1 MAKILIVDD
10 SPTIAKVLERHLV
23 KAGHV
28 VDSAGDG
35 KAALVKVAEFRPDL
49 ITLDVMMPVMS
60 GFQVCR
66 AIKNNPKFAHIYVLM
81 LTGKR
86 KTVDDEIQGL
96 EVGADD
102 FMTKPF
108 VTDVLLAHIKKGVRV
123 AGEKRNAAFD
133 SVTGLYNHQSF
144 DAYLPWC
151 KAKMTLED
159 TMLALVILGV
169 DGFKKINDRLGREA
183 GDALLLEM
191 GTLVREACRPI
202 DFPARLAGAEFAM
215 LLQKSDLETGMR
227 TAEHLRERIAAHPF
241 TGEVTLTA
249 SLGVAS
255 TNDPEFDM
263 LGVTAEAMHLAQKGG
278 GNRSE
283 RFILGSKV

>member
-10 SPTIAKVLERHLV
+10 SPTIARVLERHLV
-23 KAGHV
+23 KAGHD

-35 KAALVKVAEFRPDL
+35 KAALAKVADFRPDL

-60 GFQVCR
+60 GYQVCR
-66 AIKNNPKFAHIYVLM
+66 AIKNNPKYAHIFILM

-86 KTVDDEIQGL
+86 KSVDDEIQGL

-108 VTDVLLAHIKKGVRV
+108 VTDVLLAHIKKGVR
-123 AGEKRNAAFD
+123 AAEEKRNAAFD
-133 SVTGLYNHQSF
+133 SVTGLYNQQSF
-144 DAYLPWC
+144 NAYLPWS

-159 TMLALVILGV
+159 TTLALAVLGI
-169 DGFKKINDRLGREA
+169 DGFKAINDRLGREA
-183 GDALLLEM
+183 GDALLLEV
-191 GTLVREACRPI
+191 GTLVRAACRPT
-202 DFPARLAGAEFAM
+202 DFPARMAGAEFAM
-215 LLQKSDLETGMR
+215 LLQKSDLETGIR
-227 TAEHLRERIAAHPF
+227 LAEQLREQVAGHTFA
-241 TGEVTLTA
+241 GDVKLTI

-255 TNDPEFDM
+255 TNDPEFD
-263 LGVTAEAMHLAQKGG
+263 LVGVTSEAMHLAQKGG

-283 RFILGSKV
+283 SFILGSKV

>member
-10 SPTIAKVLERHLV
+10 SPTIARVLERHLV
-23 KAGHV
+23 KTGHE

-35 KAALVKVAEFRPDL
+35 KAALAKVAEFRPDL

-66 AIKNNPKFAHIYVLM
+66 ALKNNPKFAHIYVLM

-123 AGEKRNAAFD
+123 AEEKHNAAFD
-133 SVTGLYNHQSF
+133 SVTGLYNQQTF
-144 DAYLPWC
+144 NAYLPWS

-159 TMLALVILGV
+159 TTLALAVLGV
-169 DGFKKINDRLGREA
+169 DGFKAINDRLGREA

-191 GTLVREACRPI
+191 GNLVREACRPT
-202 DFPARLAGAEFAM
+202 DFPARLSGAEFAL
-215 LLQKSDLETGMR
+215 LLQKSDLETGIQI
-227 TAEHLRERIAAHPF
+227 AERLRERVAGHTFAQ
-241 TGEVTLTA
+241 GVKLTA

-255 TNDPEFDM
+255 TNDPDFDIV
-263 LGVTAEAMHLAQKGG
+263 GVTAEVMHLAQKSG

-283 RFILGSKV
+283 SFILGSKV